1 LRFIAKRTRFGNNL
15 FSFLFVLPQIHER
28 FGHSLVRFAHAR
40 WRDTLRCRAAPQQPQ
55 APRPCSGRPSLFA
68 ARKPDSLAKTH
79 ESPMSQT
86 FRQPEILEIVR
97 RDGKVTVEGLAAHFG
112 VTLQTIRRDL
122 TELADAGR
130 LERVHGGAVLPSG
143 TINIGYEE
151 RRSLNPEAKAA
162 IARAC
167 AARIPDDISLF
178 LNIGTST
185 EAVAQELVRRR
196 NLMVVT
202 NNMNVAN
209 ILVANP
215 DCEIFVTG
223 GNLRRADG
231 GLVGNLASETIR
243 QFKFDL
249 AVIGCS
255 ALDRDGDFLD
265 FDIQE
270 VGVSQA
276 IIRQSRRTFLVAD
289 HSKFTRSA
297 PARIASLAQIDT
309 FFTDRPL
316 TAELAASCEEW
327 GTQVV
332 VA

>member
-1 LRFIAKRTRFGNNL
+1 
-15 FSFLFVLPQIHER
+15 
-28 FGHSLVRFAHAR
+28 
-40 WRDTLRCRAAPQQPQ
+40 
-55 APRPCSGRPSLFA
+55 
-68 ARKPDSLAKTH
+68 
-79 ESPMSQT
+79 MSQT

-97 RDGKVTVEGLAAHFG
+97 RDGKVTVEGLATHFG

-209 ILVANP
+209 ILVTNP

>member
-1 LRFIAKRTRFGNNL
+1 
-15 FSFLFVLPQIHER
+15 
-28 FGHSLVRFAHAR
+28 
-40 WRDTLRCRAAPQQPQ
+40 
-55 APRPCSGRPSLFA
+55 
-68 ARKPDSLAKTH
+68 
-79 ESPMSQT
+79 MSQT

-316 TAELAASCEEW
+316 SAELAASCEEW